1 NDGIFIFTE
10 KHSSEHDEYQKR
22 EIQKDYSFKQRYFSK
37 DEINTKKE
45 IVLNTMNLNEVS
57 VDDMISAIKQHF
69 KYASIYWN
77 SGNFYSIAASNSL
90 KHISTFIN
98 LLPKAAIPMEYV
110 YEKLPRNISW

>member
-1 NDGIFIFTE
+1 MGLHN
-10 KHSSEHDEYQKR
+10 YAQKR
-22 EIQKDYSFKQRYFSK
+22 FMIGFPPSEARTGQNSKLSHPKSQLNGTNPYANKFPNIYSMDNEIS
-37 DEINTKKE
+37 T
-45 IVLNTMNLNEVS
+45 
-57 VDDMISAIKQHF
+57 
-69 KYASIYWN
+69 IYWN

>member
-1 NDGIFIFTE
+1 MC
-10 KHSSEHDEYQKR
+10 SEHDEYQKR

-57 VDDMISAIKQHF
+57 VDDMLSAIKQHF